1 VLRKY
6 HLCTICKD
14 WI

>member
-1 VLRKY
+1 MLRKY